1 MLDCLILGDSIAVG
15 VGQAKPGCTT
25 VAQTGIGSGT
35 FLQTLFPAAPKTASH
50 VIISLGVNDDPAA
63 ATLTNLRRLRSTVA
77 AGRVTWL
84 LPGLKEAVRRHIR
97 TAAAERGDRVV
108 DTLSQ
113 VGPDHLHPGRD
124 GYRLIAGWVDGAPVG
139 TPVGAPIG
147 SPAESKA
154 GTAAIPPAPSRLAA
168 GSLLN
173 PVLVPVPGSGARSA
187 GLLPQVHTPGSI
199 YGAVTSGP
207 FAAIPPRDYAYRA
220 FAWPPPPRPQPG
232 PQLSPQLIPQP
243 GPQPLLRALPQKL
256 PLSLPAKGD

>member
-84 LPGLKEAVRRHIR
+84 LPGLKEEVRRYIR

-108 DTLSQ
+108 DTISQ

-139 TPVGAPIG
+139 LPGGTR
-147 SPAESKA
+147 A
-154 GTAAIPPAPSRLAA
+154 GTAAIAPAPSRLAS
-168 GSLLN
+168 GSMLN
-173 PVLVPVPGSGARSA
+173 PVLVPVPGSNAGSA

-199 YGAVTSGP
+199 YGAVTAGP

-220 FAWPPPPRPQPG
+220 FAWPSLPRSQPMPPPLLQP
-232 PQLSPQLIPQP
+232 
-243 GPQPLLRALPQKL
+243 LPQKL
-256 PLSLPAKGD
+256 PLPLPAKGY